1 MTSITRDGSVEFR
14 FFRPG
19 ARMVAVMGDFNEW
32 GKDALTMC
40 DDGGGWW
47 VGRLRLRHGEYR
59 FRYLA
64 DGQWYTDYA
73 SYGVESGKTGFT
85 SVLVTPQH
93 KGHDMHEPARQVA

>member
-19 ARMVAVMGDFNEW
+19 ARLVAVMGDFNEW

-47 VGRLRLRHGEYR
+47 SAACG
-59 FRYLA
+59 
-64 DGQWYTDYA
+64 
-73 SYGVESGKTGFT
+73 
-85 SVLVTPQH
+85 
-93 KGHDMHEPARQVA
+93 